1 MEHNYA
7 YVAQGKSAR
16 ACQRSINASF
26 KDLSQVCRNVRGM
39 DAQAALAFLELAA
52 KKEAA
57 IRFYRHNA
65 GMGHRRELGGA
76 KGGWPVKS
84 VRAVK
89 EVLENAVANGQG
101 LASPYI
107 AHIIANKQASV
118 PRLSPKGR
126 RMRMDYE
133 TAFVEI
139 VLVERAGAE
148 KAKTESKME
157 KAKTEGK
164 ETDAQKAKIQAAEP
178 GEKETGEE
186 KAATDAK
193 MEKAKAGDKDAEKT
207 AEGAASEEKKR
218 EEKVEQK
225 LERAAENAAQK
236 AAVHSHAKGAK
247 KPGG

>member
-1 MEHNYA
+1 MIVMEHNYA
-7 YVAQGKSAR
+7 YVAQGKSAK

-39 DAQAALAFLELAA
+39 DAEAALAFLELAA

-89 EVLENAVANGQG
+89 EVLENAVANGRG

-139 VLVERAGAE
+139 VLIERPGAE
-148 KAKTESKME
+148 KAKTESR
-157 KAKTEGK
+157 
-164 ETDAQKAKIQAAEP
+164 
-178 GEKETGEE
+178 GEKKEHAAASKSEMKIE
-186 KAATDAK
+186 KDRIAVS
-193 MEKAKAGDKDAEKT
+193 EKKAEKT
-207 AEGAASEEKKR
+207 EEEKKAEETASTEKKK